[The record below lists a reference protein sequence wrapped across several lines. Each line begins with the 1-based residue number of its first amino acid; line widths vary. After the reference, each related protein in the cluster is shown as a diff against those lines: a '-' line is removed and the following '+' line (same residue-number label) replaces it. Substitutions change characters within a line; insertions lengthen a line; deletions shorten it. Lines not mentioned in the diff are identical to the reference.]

1 MVDMTQTIEMFS
13 GLSKEITSVE
23 QLAVPSDQFERLR
36 EGGADYQPYF
46 INKQEEKELIA
57 AIDQQHWIKDL
68 RRRVQHYGYRY
79 DYKKRML
86 TEDDRIGD
94 LPSWVLPIC
103 KRLVEQGVFQKHPD
117 QLIVNEYQPGQGI
130 APHADRNCFGSVVAS
145 ISLGSGCM
153 MDIYPDPKDTKNI
166 FSIVLQPRSLLILR
180 DIARDKWLH
189 GIRPNKA
196 DIQDG
201 SKIPRSRR
209 ISLTFRTVKAAR

>member
-1 MVDMTQTIEMFS
+1 MVDMTQTIDLFPS
-13 GLSKEITSVE
+13 LSRAIASVE

-46 INKQEEKELIA
+46 INRQEEKELIA
-57 AIDQQHWIKDL
+57 AIDHQHWIKDL

-86 TEDDRIGD
+86 TENDRIGD

-130 APHADRNCFGSVVAS
+130 APHTDRNCFGSVVAS
-145 ISLGSGCM
+145 ISLGSDCM
-153 MDIYPDPKDTKNI
+153 MNIFPDPKNKKNA
-166 FSIVLQPRSLLILR
+166 FSIVLQHQSLLVLCGM
-180 DIARDKWLH
+180 ARDKWLH
-189 GIRPNKA
+189 GISPKKT
-196 DIQDG
+196 DTQDG

-209 ISLTFRTVKAAR
+209 ISLTFRTVDITP